1 MGLSLL
7 CVFITTVLLIQNI
20 PACVLVLSC
29 VFLTLVNVGGFIHFW
44 GLTIDVIS
52 CVNLVIAVGLCVDY
66 SAHIAHCFMAQTGS
80 SNERSIKTL
89 RDIGPAVLNGGF
101 STFLAFVLTAGSTSH
116 VFSTFFKVFFL
127 VATFGL
133 YHALVLLPVLL
144 SIFGSFM
151 NTNSS
156 EAFDNNSVK
165 AEQIQYD
172 CQDGEKIQ
180 GIHNQSFTG
189 ENLDKVLDHNDEVLD
204 HNDKDL
210 GHNDKVHGHNDE
222 VLDHNDKYLNHDD
235 DTSTESSVSNDF
247 PSLPDSEI
255 GDTPPDD
262 KR

>member
-1 MGLSLL
+1 
-7 CVFITTVLLIQNI
+7 
-20 PACVLVLSC
+20 
-29 VFLTLVNVGGFIHFW
+29 
-44 GLTIDVIS
+44 
-52 CVNLVIAVGLCVDY
+52 
-66 SAHIAHCFMAQTGS
+66 
-80 SNERSIKTL
+80 
-89 RDIGPAVLNGGF
+89 
-101 STFLAFVLTAGSTSH
+101 
-116 VFSTFFKVFFL
+116 
-127 VATFGL
+127 
-133 YHALVLLPVLL
+133 
-144 SIFGSFM
+144 M

-172 CQDGEKIQ
+172 CQDGGKIQ

-204 HNDKDL
+204 HNDKVL
-210 GHNDKVHGHNDE
+210 GHIDKVHGLNDE
-222 VLDHNDKYLNHDD
+222 VLAHDDKDLNHDD